1 MMIGAS
7 TPRMAINSAILF
19 SFALISH
26 AIAGGSFT
34 TAGRLFAMGLLIV
47 FALFI
52 LGRSVL
58 SGPRLALLVLIVQ
71 SATHFILGE
80 MTGNS
85 FAMSAS
91 HILGGIASFALLT
104 KSDEF
109 WFAVKKLALLIV
121 SPQILTL
128 PQIKLREF
136 KVFYRD
142 LECWFSVLLTS
153 SNGLRAPPNSLRK
166 GNFA

>member
-1 MMIGAS
+1 MKGIS
-7 TPRMAINSAILF
+7 TPRMAINSATLF
-19 SFALISH
+19 GFALISH
-26 AIAGGSFT
+26 VLAGGSFT
-34 TAGRLFAMGLLIV
+34 TVSRLFAMALLIV

-52 LGRSVL
+52 FGRSVL

-71 SATHFILGE
+71 SATHLILGE

-85 FAMSAS
+85 FAMSIS
-91 HILGGIASFALLT
+91 HILGGIASFTLLT

-109 WFAVKKLALLIV
+109 WFAVKKLVLHIV
-121 SPQILTL
+121 SPKILTL

-142 LECWFSVLLTS
+142 LACWFSVLLTS
-153 SNGLRAPPNSLRK
+153 SNGLRAPPNSLSK
-166 GNFA
+166 GIFA

>member
-47 FALFI
+47 CALFI

-58 SGPRLALLVLIVQ
+58 SGPRLALIVLIVQ
-71 SATHFILGE
+71 SATHFVLGE
-80 MTGNS
+80 MSGGS

-91 HILGGIASFALLT
+91 HILGGLISYVLLT
-104 KSDEF
+104 RSDEF
-109 WFAVKKLALLIV
+109 WFALRNLVLI
-121 SPQILTL
+121 ILRPFTFVIA
-128 PQIKLREF
+128 QFKVREF
-136 KVFYRD
+136 SVGYRD
-142 LECWFSVLLTS
+142 LACWCSALLTS
-153 SNGLRAPPNSLRK
+153 SNGLRAPPNSLRI

>member
-1 MMIGAS
+1 MV
-7 TPRMAINSAILF
+7 INSAILF
-19 SFALISH
+19 GFALISH
-26 AIAGGSFT
+26 AVAGGSFT
-34 TAGRLFAMGLLIV
+34 TVGRLFAMGMLIV
-47 FALFI
+47 SALFI

-109 WFAVKKLALLIV
+109 WFALRNLVLI
-121 SPQILTL
+121 ILRPFTFVIA
-128 PQIKLREF
+128 QFKIREF
-136 KVFYRD
+136 LVRYRD
-142 LECWFSVLLTS
+142 LECWRSALLTS
-153 SNGLRAPPNSLRK
+153 SHGLRAPPALSKN
-166 GNFA
+166 GIFT